1 MSRSPRILTGQR
13 IGRSTVRHIPMRFL
27 LAMFFVV
34 LETAAA
40 IAAVIL
46 LSRYVPYF
54 YILVWAMEVVCVLR
68 IVNSN
73 DNPDYKVPWLLFVL
87 VVPVAGFMIY
97 FMFYSRQ
104 LTRKQKARVGEIMNA
119 QPHKD
124 DSAAL
129 EKLKSLSVLAA
140 GQASVLRKA
149 AGSHLYENAPIRYFP
164 SGEQMFAAML
174 DDLEKAQK
182 FIFLEFFILE
192 PGIFWNSVL
201 SILRKKVSQG
211 VEVRV
216 IYDDIGCMLK
226 LPGDYD
232 KTLRSYGIQA
242 LPFSKL
248 RGHANSEFNN
258 RSHRKILVIDG
269 KCAYTGG
276 INLADEYINKRAL
289 FGMWKDVGVRLE
301 GEAVNE
307 MTALFLSNYA
317 LNAEEPDYNFA
328 PYYVAQNNVP
338 AEGFVIPYGDGP
350 SPLYSHRVS
359 KTMLLYMLNQAEH
372 DVCMMSPYVI
382 IDNELCSA
390 MENCVLRGV
399 RLRLITPCV
408 PDKRLIF
415 LITRSFFPRLIDA
428 GVEVY
433 EYTPGFI
440 HAKAYLADGRCGIV
454 GTANLDYR
462 SLVHHFENGVWM
474 CGHEVLQSVQQDF
487 ESTLS
492 QCRLV
497 RREDLKDDLT
507 SRIQRTLI
515 KIFSPLL

>member
-1 MSRSPRILTGQR
+1 MRQRYQMLSGQR
-13 IGRSTVRHIPMRFL
+13 IGRSPVRHIPLRFL

-46 LSRYVPYF
+46 LGRYVPYF
-54 YILVWAMEVVCVLR
+54 YIALWAMEVICVLR

-104 LTRKQKARVGEIMNA
+104 LTRKQKARIGKVLEN
-119 QPHKD
+119 QPTKD
-124 DSAAL
+124 DSAAQD
-129 EKLKSLSVLAA
+129 KLKGLSVLAA
-140 GQASVLRKA
+140 GQASVLRRA
-149 AGSHLYENAPIRYFP
+149 AGSHLYENTLLRYFP
-164 SGEQMFAAML
+164 SGEAMFSSML
-174 DDLEKAQK
+174 EDLEAAQR
-182 FIFLEFFILE
+182 FIFLEYFILE
-192 PGIFWNSVL
+192 PGLFWNSIL
-201 SILRKKVSQG
+201 SILRRKVREG

-232 KTLRSYGIQA
+232 KTLRSYGIKA
-242 LPFSKL
+242 LPFSRL

-258 RSHRKILVIDG
+258 RSHRKILVVDG

-289 FGMWKDVGVRLE
+289 FGKWKDIGVRLE

-307 MTALFLSNYA
+307 MTALFLSDYA
-317 LNAEEPDYNFA
+317 LNDPEPDFNFH
-328 PYYVAQNNVP
+328 PYYVAQNT
-338 AEGFVIPYGDGP
+338 ASEEGFVIPYGDGP

-372 DVCMMSPYVI
+372 DVCMMTPYVI

-390 MENCVLRGV
+390 IENCALRGV
-399 RLRLITPCV
+399 RVRLITPCI

-433 EYTPGFI
+433 AYTPGFI
-440 HAKAYLADGRCGIV
+440 HAKAYLADGRCGIL

-462 SLVHHFENGVWM
+462 SLVHHFENGVWI
-474 CGHEVLQSVQQDF
+474 CGHPVLDTVQQDF
-487 ESTLS
+487 ERTLAQS
-492 QCRLV
+492 
-497 RREDLKDDLT
+497 RRILRKDLKDNLA
-507 SRIQRTLI
+507 SRIQRSLI

>member
-1 MSRSPRILTGQR
+1 MRQRYQMLSGQR
-13 IGRSTVRHIPMRFL
+13 IGRSPVRHIPLRFL

-46 LSRYVPYF
+46 MSRYVPYF
-54 YILVWAMEVVCVLR
+54 YILVWAMEVICVLR

-104 LTRKQKARVGEIMNA
+104 LTRKQKARVGRILEN
-119 QPHKD
+119 QPQKD
-124 DSAAL
+124 DCASL
-129 EKLKSLSVLAA
+129 EKLRGLSVLAA
-140 GQASVLRKA
+140 GQASVLRSA
-149 AGSHLYENAPIRYFP
+149 AGSHLYENTLIRYFP
-164 SGEQMFAAML
+164 SGETMYASML
-174 DDLEKAQK
+174 DDLEKAEK

-192 PGIFWNSVL
+192 PGLFWNSIL
-201 SILRKKVSQG
+201 NILRKKVGDG

-269 KCAYTGG
+269 KYAYTGG

-289 FGMWKDVGVRLE
+289 FGKWKDIGIRLE

-307 MTALFLSNYA
+307 MTALFLSSYA
-317 LNAEEPDYNFA
+317 LNDTEPDFSFQ
-328 PYYVAQNNVP
+328 PYYVAQNKDR

-372 DVCMMSPYVI
+372 DICMMSPYVI

-390 MENCVLRGV
+390 IENCALRGV
-399 RLRLITPCV
+399 RVRLITPCV

-474 CGHEVLQSVQQDF
+474 CGHDVLNIIQQDF
-487 ESTLS
+487 ESTLAQS
-492 QCRLV
+492 RRI
-497 RREDLKDDLT
+497 RREDLKDDLS